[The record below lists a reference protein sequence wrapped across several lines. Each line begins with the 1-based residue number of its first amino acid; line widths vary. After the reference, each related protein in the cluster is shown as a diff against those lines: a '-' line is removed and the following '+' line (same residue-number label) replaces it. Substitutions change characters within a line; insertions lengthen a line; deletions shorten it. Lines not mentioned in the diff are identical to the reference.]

1 MKRAVAVSVAAVLVL
16 GAFAGTGQARQRRV
30 KVERQDSAGYVGAKG
45 SIPGEPTIYTDE
57 AAFETER
64 YERDVSVVVSDRT
77 GRPVSATVRQDAD
90 GDGRWE
96 VEEALCGST
105 TKPVSIRGGAPVV
118 VKVQPGPCADGTPAV
133 MTSGSIGVTFTGFTK
148 PAAAPGRPSLGC
160 APSAAP
166 REITKT
172 YVLPSGV
179 GAGED
184 GYAFGYFELSESETV
199 GGAVFRA
206 SCGEGR
212 FEVALADQT
221 GLPVRALVGVDADG
235 PTGDAP
241 QSFVAEVCGATG
253 EPVNVMPGAEVTV
266 FVLEGACS
274 DGTPAAATT
283 GTVTMT
289 FSAPRK

>member
-1 MKRAVAVSVAAVLVL
+1 MKRAVAVSVATVLVL
-16 GAFAGTGQARQRRV
+16 GGLLAGTGQARQRRV
-30 KVERQDSAGYVGAKG
+30 KMERQDSAGYVGAKG
-45 SIPGEPTIYTDE
+45 SVPGEPTLYVDE
-57 AAFETER
+57 ATFETER
-64 YERDVSVVVSDRT
+64 YESDVSVAITDRT
-77 GRPVSATVRQDAD
+77 GQPVSATVRQDAD
-90 GDGRWE
+90 GDGTWE
-96 VEEALCGST
+96 VEEALCGAT
-105 TKPVSIRGGAPVV
+105 EKPVAIEGGAPIV

-148 PAAAPGRPSLGC
+148 ATGAPSPSLGC

-172 YVLPSGV
+172 YVFPSGV

-184 GYAFGYFELSESETV
+184 GYVFGYFELSESETV

-212 FEVALADQT
+212 FEVTLADQT
-221 GLPVRALVGVDADG
+221 GLPARAVVGVDSDG
-235 PTGDAP
+235 PAGDAP
-241 QSFVAEVCGATG
+241 QNFVAEVCGATE
-253 EPVNVMPGAEVTV
+253 EPLNVTPGAEVTV

-283 GTVTMT
+283 GTVDLT
-289 FSAPRK
+289 FSAPQK